1 MRWIRYALV
10 LLVFVVLEVSM
21 PAMLRPF
28 GAGPD
33 LLICFT
39 LALALHADT
48 WRVFGPIWG
57 IGIVRDVMSLGPFG
71 LWAILIGGGGIVLWF
86 ARESLFRHH
95 VLTLI
100 LTGGAFTF
108 VLGVAALVR
117 LVLAGG
123 TPAMGAALGR
133 LLVAALL
140 TGALTPLV
148 VKGLLRTRM
157 VAGFVPRRELEP
169 AP

>member
-1 MRWIRYALV
+1 MRWIRYAGILLV
-10 LLVFVVLEVSM
+10 LTVLEVEM
-21 PAMLRPF
+21 PALLRPF

-33 LLICFT
+33 LLVCFA
-39 LALALHADT
+39 LALALHAND

-57 IGIVRDVMSLGPFG
+57 IGLARDVMSLGPFG
-71 LWAILIGGGGIVLWF
+71 LYAILLGGGGIALWI

-100 LTGGAFTF
+100 LTGAVFTYL
-108 VLGVAALVR
+108 LGLAALVR
-117 LVLAGG
+117 LLLAGG
-123 TPAMGAALGR
+123 TPALGGALGR

-140 TGALTPLV
+140 TGVATPLV
-148 VKGLLRTRM
+148 VKALLRTHLLE
-157 VAGFVPRRELEP
+157 GFVPRREMEP

>member
-1 MRWIRYALV
+1 VRWVRYGAILLV
-10 LLVFVVLEVSM
+10 LTVLEVEM
-21 PAMLRPF
+21 PALLRPF

-33 LLICFT
+33 LLLGFA
-39 LALALHADT
+39 LALALHADD

-57 IGIVRDVMSLGPFG
+57 IGLARDVMSLGPFG
-71 LWAILIGGGGIVLWF
+71 LHAILIGGGGITLWL

-100 LTGGAFTF
+100 LTGGLFALA
-108 VLGVAALVR
+108 LGLVSFVR
-117 LVLAGG
+117 LELAGG
-123 TPAMGAALGR
+123 TPALGSALLR

-140 TGALTPLV
+140 TGAATPLV
-148 VKGLLRTRM
+148 VKTLLRTRLL
-157 VAGFVPRRELEP
+157 AGFVPRREMEP